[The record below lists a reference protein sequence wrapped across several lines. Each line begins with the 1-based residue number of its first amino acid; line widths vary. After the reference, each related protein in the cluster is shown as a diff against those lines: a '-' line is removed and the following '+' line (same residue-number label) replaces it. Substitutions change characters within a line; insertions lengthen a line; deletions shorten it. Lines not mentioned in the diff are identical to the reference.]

1 LLAQADV
8 VVIDRLAPR
17 ALIEELPADVE
28 VIEAGKGPDAH
39 TLTQSEINAVI
50 VERAA
55 GGCRVVRLKG
65 GDPFVL
71 GRGGEEVLACAEAG
85 IPVEVVPGITSAIA
99 VPAAAGIPITHRGV
113 ASQFCVV
120 SAHDD
125 VDAVL
130 DGLPDAGTLVIL
142 MGVGRLDA
150 LTQGLLAQ
158 GRPEGTPVAVI
169 ERGTLPE
176 QRVTRAT
183 LATIAAR
190 SREVGVESPAVIVVG
205 DVAGLAESLAPA
217 LGTITG

>member
-1 LLAQADV
+1 
-8 VVIDRLAPR
+8 
-17 ALIEELPADVE
+17 
-28 VIEAGKGPDAH
+28 
-39 TLTQSEINAVI
+39 
-50 VERAA
+50 
-55 GGCRVVRLKG
+55 VRLKG

-158 GRPEGTPVAVI
+158 GRPEDTPVAVI

-190 SREVGVESPAVIVVG
+190 SREVGVESPAVIVLG